1 MRRQSVLTIVP
12 RPVSPEGYTHIP
24 PVFLI
29 MHRLL
34 SERLNIRLCPPS
46 FTGFLIIIYTTN
58 QAAIVLWNQ
67 IGDNL
72 IMDLGQTIY
81 ILSRLILGALAS
93 FFAIMLWSKTRD
105 VAWMLMVIGTIAAY
119 VETVYS
125 ILNIFG
131 ISGTNV
137 LTIGSMSLMSIL
149 LPSLPTVFFI
159 ATLLVMVIRKYR
171 RR

>member
-1 MRRQSVLTIVP
+1 
-12 RPVSPEGYTHIP
+12 
-24 PVFLI
+24 
-29 MHRLL
+29 
-34 SERLNIRLCPPS
+34 
-46 FTGFLIIIYTTN
+46 
-58 QAAIVLWNQ
+58 
-67 IGDNL
+67 
-72 IMDLGQTIY
+72 MDLGQTIY
-81 ILSRLILGALAS
+81 ILCRLILGALAS

-131 ISGTNV
+131 ISGENV
-137 LTIGSMSLMSIL
+137 LTIGSMPLMSIL

-159 ATLLVMVIRKYR
+159 ATLVVMVIRKYR